1 MKPSLALRAVA
12 ERDLRQIA
20 EYSLATHGKT
30 AKDEYIGDLRRALDR
45 LIEFPEIGAIR
56 DDLNGTPRCLPC
68 REHLI
73 FYSYADGHISVLRI
87 LHKAMDVGRR
97 I

>member
-1 MKPSLALRAVA
+1 MKLSLALRAAA

-20 EYSLATHGKT
+20 EYSLATHGKR
-30 AKDEYIGDLRRALDR
+30 AKDAYLRDLRRAFDR
-45 LIEFPEIGAIR
+45 LIDFPEIGAVR
-56 DDLNGTPRCLPC
+56 DDLNGEPRCLSC

-73 FYSYADGHISVLRI
+73 FYSYTDNHISVLRI

-97 I
+97 M

>member
-1 MKPSLALRAVA
+1 MKPSLDLRAAA

-30 AKDEYIGDLRRALDR
+30 AKDAYLGDLGRALDR
-45 LIEFPEIGAIR
+45 LIDLPEIGAIR
-56 DDLNGTPRCLPC
+56 DALNGTPGCLPC

-73 FYSYADGHISVLRI
+73 FYS
-87 LHKAMDVGRR
+87 
-97 I
+97 